1 MKTSACIFD
10 MDGVL
15 CDTIP
20 FHVEAWHT
28 YSRERGRELAD
39 GEIIAWMGA
48 DNRFYLERILGREP
62 SEREVEECVA
72 RKESLF
78 RELSRGCLRPPPGLH
93 AFMDGLRTAGMK
105 LAVATGAPP
114 DNVEFI
120 LGGLGLAEFFPVVV
134 DSAAGLRC
142 KPAPDCYLKA
152 AELLGAPPEE
162 CIVFEDATGGI
173 AAAKAAGMRVAAIVG
188 TNTRET
194 LEAAAPDWIFDSFEE
209 AGAAG
214 AFAR

>member
-28 YSRERGRELAD
+28 YSRERGRELSD
-39 GEIIAWMGA
+39 GEIIAWMGS
-48 DNRFYLERILGREP
+48 DNRFYLERILGRKP
-62 SEREVEECVA
+62 SAAEVEECVE

-78 RELSRGCLRPPPGLH
+78 RALSRGRLRPP
-93 AFMDGLRTAGMK
+93 AGLRGFLGGLRDAGVK

-152 AELLGAPPEE
+152 AELLGAPPAE
-162 CIVFEDATGGI
+162 CIAFEDATGGI
-173 AAAKAAGMRVAAIVG
+173 AAARAAGMRVAAIAG

-194 LEAAAPDWIFDSFEE
+194 LETAGPDWIFGTFAE
-209 AGAAG
+209 AAAAG
-214 AFAR
+214 LLP